1 MKRSDIKKANDVMN
15 QLGKIQA
22 SGNHDFSN
30 IIGVDDSYA
39 EMNGD
44 NYEDD
49 NYEDDYFA
57 KKRGGGSARRANVNP
72 PQTDIRL
79 SLTNQIGVS
88 GSSSKSGATTTSV
101 VAVLF
106 GATKNSLG
114 LFPALGLT
122 QNNLTLGSTIDGV
135 FTAGTASATDRDLV
149 LSSDT
154 SSYSQIFS
162 DTRTSPM
169 VAKGLRLQNSN
180 ATQLATSFTI
190 GTVDSLGN
198 TQNSPYTAASKQSA
212 YQFSSTIIEDKN
224 FNVLLDGNK
233 SINYTIYSPG
243 QGGTTAS
250 VGNTQSFTLY
260 MFKQADVGMALKGKN
275 PMQQAPQF
283 QFPSQTLRIGK

>member
-1 MKRSDIKKANDVMN
+1 MKRSEIKKANDVMN

-30 IIGVDDSYA
+30 IIGGDESYE
-39 EMNGD
+39 EMMGD

-49 NYEDDYFA
+49 NYDGDYFA
-57 KKRGGGSARRANVNP
+57 KQRGGGAKRANVNP

-88 GSSSKSGATTTSV
+88 GSSSKTGGAVPSV

-135 FTAGTASATDRDLV
+135 FTAGTASATDNDLV

-260 MFKQADVGMALKGKN
+260 MFKQADVAMALRGKN
-275 PMQQAPQF
+275 PMQQAPQYR
-283 QFPSQTLRIGK
+283 FPSQTLRIGK